1 MSKNKIDINGI
12 ELNNED
18 FQKALQIIQF
28 THNSL
33 FLTGRA
39 GTGKS
44 TFLHYIAATT
54 KKKHIIL
61 APTGIA
67 AINAGGSTLHSFFKL
82 PFHPL
87 LPNDR
92 QYSVRNIRNTLKY
105 NSDKQKLLREV
116 ELIIIDEISMVR
128 ADIID
133 FIDKVLRVYNRN
145 MREPFGGKQMLFVG
159 DIYQLEP
166 VLKEEDRKL
175 LQAFYQSSYFF
186 DAKVFQQIPLVSIE
200 LQKVYRQNDPTFISI
215 LDRIRTNQ
223 INNKDLARI
232 NEQVCPKEKE
242 EPVEKEKDKDLSV
255 TLSSRRDTVDWINS
269 QQLDLLPN
277 DKVTFFGNITGEFPE
292 SSLPTSM
299 ELVVKVGA
307 QIMFIKNDIEKQW
320 VNGTL
325 GTVSGIDEEDG
336 LLYIHTE
343 ENEDL
348 QVERETWEN
357 IRYRFNE
364 EEQKIEEEQI
374 GTFEQFPVKLAWAIT
389 VHKSQG
395 LTFKN
400 VTIDF
405 TGGVFAGGQTYVA
418 LSRCKSLEGITLRE
432 PIKRND
438 IFVKSEVAHFAEH
451 FNNRS
456 IIEKALVQ
464 SKADKEYFDAN
475 ASFERGDF
483 DSFLKNF
490 FLAIHSRYDIE
501 KPIVKRFLRRKLQI
515 INRLKDENKALK
527 EQQARQAQLL
537 KRLSAEYVVMGKDCE
552 KEGMTSAAIN
562 NYKKALELYPDN
574 PSAKRKLKKLLPKE
588 TQKNKS

>member
-200 LQKVYRQNDPTFISI
+200 LRKVYRQNDPTFISI

-299 ELVVKVGA
+299 ELVLKVGA

-552 KEGMTSAAIN
+552 KEGITSAAIN

-588 TQKNKS
+588 TQKK

>member
-44 TFLHYIAATT
+44 TFLHYIVATT

-87 LPNDR
+87 LPNDQ
-92 QYSVRNIRNTLKY
+92 QYSVRNIRNALKY

-200 LQKVYRQNDPTFISI
+200 LRKVYRQNDPTFISI

-299 ELVVKVGA
+299 ELVLKVGA

-374 GTFEQFPVKLAWAIT
+374 GTFEQVPVKLAWAIT

-515 INRLKDENKALK
+515 INQLKDENKALK
-527 EQQARQAQLL
+527 EQQVRQAQLL

>member
-44 TFLHYIAATT
+44 TFLHHIAATT

-92 QYSVRNIRNTLKY
+92 QYSVRNIRNALKY

-200 LQKVYRQNDPTFISI
+200 LRKVYRQNDPTFISI
-215 LDRIRTNQ
+215 LDKIRTNQ

-299 ELVVKVGA
+299 ELVLKVGA

>member
-200 LQKVYRQNDPTFISI
+200 LRKVYRQNDPTFISI

-299 ELVVKVGA
+299 ELVLKVGA

-501 KPIVKRFLRRKLQI
+501 KPVVKRFLRRKLQI
-515 INRLKDENKALK
+515 INRLKNENKALK

-552 KEGMTSAAIN
+552 KEEMTSAAIN

-588 TQKNKS
+588 TQKK